1 MSDFTFNNQ
10 NISFQE
16 VADAANKSNLS
27 IADYIDK
34 VDGLNYT
41 VEPEDR
47 GFFYD
52 LYVSFQ
58 QGAQRGASVD
68 EAFDIY
74 DQGKDISDE
83 DLQNAIDAVEKAN
96 SLGPT
101 NEAYNYNKDLTEAGG
116 GAFGAM
122 KALLKNPGFIP
133 QFMVSSLATM
143 GSSFLDSD
151 EVAGTTLASAGT
163 GAAAGAFA
171 GPVGAKIGAA
181 SGAIGGL
188 VGAMETGLTLM
199 ELIQEEVGEG
209 VELTKENVKEVLAN
223 EENFNKLKQR
233 SAARGRNIGA
243 IESLAFVLSAGATR
257 GLTSAG
263 KFKRAFAA
271 GTAIEMGGGFVG
283 EIAGQ
288 VGAEQEIDTGE
299 ALLEAVGEVAGP
311 GQILNTS
318 QVLAQ
323 ALKGS
328 KYNINNEKRS
338 KQEIVDILNSETLT
352 PEEKTKVK
360 RKFRLKMNNRKIKY

>member
-1 MSDFTFNNQ
+1 MSDFTFINQ

-96 SLGPT
+96 SIGPS
-101 NEAYNYNKDLTEAGG
+101 NEAFNFYKDAKESGG
-116 GAFGAM
+116 GAFGYM
-122 KALLKNPGFIP
+122 KALLKNPGFFP
-133 QFMVSSLATM
+133 QMLVSSIATM

-151 EVAGTTLASAGT
+151 EVAGTTALSAGT
-163 GAAAGAFA
+163 GAAGGAAFGFAGA
-171 GPVGAKIGAA
+171 GIGAA

-209 VELTKENVKEVLAN
+209 VELTKENVKEVLSD

-243 IESLAFVLSAGATR
+243 IESLAAVLSGGIGSAMIKR
-257 GLTSAG
+257 GFL
-263 KFKRAFAA
+263 K
-271 GTAIEMGGGFVG
+271 
-283 EIAGQ
+283 
-288 VGAEQEIDTGE
+288 
-299 ALLEAVGEVAGP
+299 L
-311 GQILNTS
+311 
-318 QVLAQ
+318 VL
-323 ALKGS
+323 
-328 KYNINNEKRS
+328 
-338 KQEIVDILNSETLT
+338 
-352 PEEKTKVK
+352 
-360 RKFRLKMNNRKIKY
+360 F